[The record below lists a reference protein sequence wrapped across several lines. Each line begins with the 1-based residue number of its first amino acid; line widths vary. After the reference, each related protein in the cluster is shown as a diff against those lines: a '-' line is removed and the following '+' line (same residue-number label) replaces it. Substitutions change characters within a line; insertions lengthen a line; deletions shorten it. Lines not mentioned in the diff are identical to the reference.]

1 MWYCS
6 TIIVQAVGD
15 PMQETRT
22 STPVESAK
30 RIAVRRRAKR
40 GLVAG
45 YIHEISQRHTPVPQK
60 QPKTETARAA

>member
-1 MWYCS
+1 
-6 TIIVQAVGD
+6 
-15 PMQETRT
+15 MQETRT

-45 YIHEISQRHTPVPQK
+45 YIHEISQRHTPVPPK
-60 QPKTETARAA
+60 QPKAEPARAA

>member
-1 MWYCS
+1 
-6 TIIVQAVGD
+6 
-15 PMQETRT
+15 MQETRT

-60 QPKTETARAA
+60 QPKTEAARAA